1 MKDLDSSLV
10 HSSWLPVLEP
20 HQAEITAIFQ
30 KIDATRI
37 APPKDLVLRAFSYPI
52 ESIRCLIVGQDPY
65 PTLGHAHG
73 LAFSTEEKIQPLPK
87 SLKNIFLELH
97 SDLGVE
103 IPPHGNLE
111 RWAAG
116 GVMLLNRVLTTE
128 VGMANAH
135 TKLGWQRITDA
146 VAQELGRRDVVAI
159 LWGNHAQELA
169 PYFTYRIESVHPSPL
184 SAYRGFFGSRPFSR
198 ANELIAKQGRE
209 PIHW

>member
-65 PTLGHAHG
+65 PTLGQAHG

-128 VGMANAH
+128 VGVANAH

-184 SAYRGFFGSRPFSR
+184 SAYRGFFGSRSFSR